1 MRFSACLAVLAA
13 VLAAPAVQAQKK
25 DIRFSIGTRDYA
37 MTIPDGFCL
46 PEGEMVA
53 AAESVAR
60 TATSNFTLAS
70 LYRCDAEMIYTDRWL
85 LIKTAR
91 NLTDMDLSE
100 RERWLPAWER
110 FFAASEDGR
119 VDESIIEDAERAA
132 SEELGAELDIAT
144 SRTSAGRDGNCA
156 YTPGQAMVRM
166 GDARQKLR
174 AAGGL
179 CIAGGRAISLHAY
192 DNREGASSDELL
204 DQVKD
209 FYAAVRLVH

>member
-1 MRFSACLAVLAA
+1 MRFSACLAVLGAM
-13 VLAAPAVQAQKK
+13 LAAPAAQAQQQ
-25 DIRFSIGTRDYA
+25 DIRFSIGARDYA

-60 TATSNFTLAS
+60 TDTSNFTLAS
-70 LYRCDAEMIYTDRWL
+70 LYRCDVEMIYTDRWL

-110 FFAASEDGR
+110 FFSASEDGR
-119 VDESIIEDAERAA
+119 VDESIIEDTERAA
-132 SEELGAELDIAT
+132 SEELGTELDIAT

-156 YTPGQAMVRM
+156 YTLGQAMVRM
-166 GDARQKLR
+166 GEARQKLR
-174 AAGGL
+174 TAGGL
-179 CIAGGRAISLHAY
+179 CIAGGRAISFHAY
-192 DNREGASSDELL
+192 DNREDASSDELL
-204 DQVKD
+204 ERVKD
-209 FYAAVRLVH
+209 FYAAVRPVN

>member
-37 MTIPDGFCL
+37 MTIPDAFCL
-46 PEGEMVA
+46 PEGEMVV

-91 NLTDMDLSE
+91 NLPDMDLSE
-100 RERWLPAWER
+100 RERWLPEWER
-110 FFAASEDGR
+110 FFAASEDGSL
-119 VDESIIEDAERAA
+119 DGPIIEDAERAA

-156 YTPGQAMVRM
+156 YTLGQAMVRM

-174 AAGGL
+174 TAGWL
-179 CIAGGRAISLHAY
+179 CIGGDRAVSFRAY

-204 DQVKD
+204 ERVKD
-209 FYAAVRLVH
+209 FYAAVRLVR